1 MNNLFKAL
9 LIVAAVA
16 LAWLSYQSV
25 MTPIEFNEKREYRE
39 KQVVARLIDIRTAE
53 TEYRNI
59 KGDYTASLDTLI
71 NWIKTENAKIVLK
84 EGVLTDKQLE
94 AGMTERKAL
103 QMIEK
108 AKKTGNWKEVEKEG
122 LMNFK
127 RDTTY
132 VPMIESLFGKDY
144 PVDSLRYIPFSN
156 PHKEFEL
163 EKAEIVTGSAGIK
176 VKVMCAKAP
185 FTAYLIDLDKQELI
199 NLIETTEKLEKYPG
213 VKFGDIEEANNNA
226 GNWE

>member
-1 MNNLFKAL
+1 MG
-9 LIVAAVA
+9 
-16 LAWLSYQSV
+16 
-25 MTPIEFNEKREYRE
+25 FNETKDFRE

-53 TEYRNI
+53 TEYRNL
-59 KGDYTASLDTLI
+59 KGDYTDNLDTLI
-71 NWIKTENAKIVLK
+71 HWIKTENAKIVLK

-94 AGMTERKAL
+94 EGMTE
-103 QMIEK
+103 
-108 AKKTGNWKEVEKEG
+108 KEAVKLG
-122 LMNFK
+122 LIK

-144 PVDSLRYIPFSN
+144 PIDSLRYIPFSS
-156 PHKEFEL
+156 PRQEYTL

-185 FTAYLIDLDKQELI
+185 YTSYLSDLDKQELI

-213 VKFGDIEEANNNA
+213 MKFGDIEEANNNA